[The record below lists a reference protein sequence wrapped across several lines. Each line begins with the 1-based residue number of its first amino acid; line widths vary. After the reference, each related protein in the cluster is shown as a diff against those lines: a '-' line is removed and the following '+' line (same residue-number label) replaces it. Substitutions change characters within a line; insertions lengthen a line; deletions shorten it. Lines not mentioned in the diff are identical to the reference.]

1 MVRSISSTSIRLCA
15 DAYHSNTMAAFVTPQ
30 CGVVQ
35 VNLAERARTASV
47 AIAAIVEIAAIVI
60 SCLLFVGG
68 VYESRQ
74 YR

>member
-1 MVRSISSTSIRLCA
+1 
-15 DAYHSNTMAAFVTPQ
+15 MAAFVTPQ

-60 SCLLFVGG
+60 SCLLAVCTNRASTGSRSPIR
-68 VYESRQ
+68 ESKRVQ
-74 YR
+74 L